1 MTSGSEGSYPAT
13 TCRSLLAIGGAGLAV
28 AALLAVVGSGPLEA
42 QARWMD
48 SPEVQRL
55 YQLAKA
61 EGRVVL
67 WGSQNREIDWIPERF
82 NARFPGIE
90 VQWTADRA
98 AGTKIVAEQRAR
110 RYAVDVFHFS
120 LGGMLP
126 LKQRRILGE
135 NDWAL
140 WGNAP
145 SDILLDGAAGATHN
159 LAYALVYNDELVE
172 ASDLPDSW
180 QALLEPRWKGKLVAS
195 QFLLPRLLGFLA
207 LEWGESR
214 TAAFAR
220 ALIDDQGTLITR
232 APREGI
238 LQRGERLIAV
248 GEFIGSA
255 LYWKSQGLPIGWVA
269 LPLVPAAQFAVAP
282 LARAPHPNAAKLLAG
297 WMTTDE
303 AKAARERV
311 RFNAD
316 IRPGAT
322 SALAKTLAAQGRTV
336 LYEDVD
342 NMVARAEFYE
352 RLSRIVTGQVR

>member
-1 MTSGSEGSYPAT
+1 
-13 TCRSLLAIGGAGLAV
+13 LARGVLPLVAV
-28 AALLAVVGSGPLEA
+28 ALGLVPLSA
-42 QARWMD
+42 QDGWIDA
-48 SPEVQRL
+48 PEVRRL
-55 YQLAKA
+55 YQQARA

-67 WGSQNREIDWIPERF
+67 WGSQNREIDWIPEVF

-90 VQWTADRA
+90 VELNADRA

-126 LKQRRILGE
+126 LQQRRILGE

-140 WGNAP
+140 WGNGP
-145 SDILLDGAAGATHN
+145 SDVLLDGAAGATHN
-159 LAYALVYNDELVE
+159 LVYALVYNDVLVP
-172 ASDLPDSW
+172 AADLPASW
-180 QALLEPRWKGKLVAS
+180 LALLEPRWKGKLVAS

-214 TAAFAR
+214 TAEFAR
-220 ALIDDQGTLITR
+220 ALIEDQDTLITR

-238 LQRGERLIAV
+238 LQRGERLVAV
-248 GEFIGSA
+248 GEFVGSA
-255 LYWKSQGLPIGWVA
+255 QYWKSQGLPTGWVA
-269 LPLVPAAQFAVAP
+269 LPIVPAAQFAVAP
-282 LARAPHPNAAKLLAG
+282 LARAPHPNAARLLAG
-297 WMTTDE
+297 WLTSDE
-303 AKAARERV
+303 AKAARERL
-311 RFNAD
+311 RFDAD

-322 SALAKTLAAQGRTV
+322 SALATALSAQGRTV

-342 NMVARAEFYE
+342 TMVERASLYE